1 MFKFKL
7 SLLTITLLLLV
18 GSILLKCLRASRS
31 TYTLHPRPLDLSGA
45 AAAQNAGEIFSLPY
59 RMDCVPGPNPTA
71 SPYTKDLSPGGLCG
85 AQEFVV
91 AQADGYEITGGIGES
106 LLEQ

>member
-45 AAAQNAGEIFSLPY
+45 AAAQNAGSELQYSGITPPKFTCIPL
-59 RMDCVPGPNPTA
+59 
-71 SPYTKDLSPGGLCG
+71 K
-85 AQEFVV
+85 Q
-91 AQADGYEITGGIGES
+91 GYEFK
-106 LLEQ
+106 LYLQPEQSNSRFPF